1 MEFQRIPIN
10 VSVNDFFRDHCL
22 WCALDPIF
30 IYFMFRYKYIYIY
43 LSVYIHISTTC
54 LYIYI
59 VCTYIYI
66 NIHTYVCVYDGT
78 AAAALIWMN
87 GNHTQGKDHVF
98 NPASV

>member
-1 MEFQRIPIN
+1 MIFFVTIVYGVHWILYLSTLCLDIN
-10 VSVNDFFRDHCL
+10 
-22 WCALDPIF
+22 
-30 IYFMFRYKYIYIY
+30 IYIY